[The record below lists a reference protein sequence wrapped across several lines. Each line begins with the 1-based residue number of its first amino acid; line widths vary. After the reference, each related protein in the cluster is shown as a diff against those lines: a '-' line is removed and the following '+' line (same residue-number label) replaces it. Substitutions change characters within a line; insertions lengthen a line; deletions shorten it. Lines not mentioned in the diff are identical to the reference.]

1 MIDKP
6 TRQPETAIKFS
17 SLDEM
22 PAAEPLSREFREL
35 TDKEVE
41 QRAAGDPDA
50 GIVPHGFW
58 DSARAS
64 EAENKEQITLRL
76 DRDVLLHFRGTGKGF
91 HSRINA
97 VLKSY
102 VRAKEQTR

>member
-1 MIDKP
+1 MIDKS
-6 TRQPETAIKFS
+6 TRRPEAVVRFN

-22 PAAEPLSREFREL
+22 SAAEPLSREFREL
-35 TDKEVE
+35 TDGEVE

-50 GIVPHGFW
+50 GIIPAGFW
-58 DSARAS
+58 DTAQPS

-76 DRDVLLHFRGTGKGF
+76 DRDVLRHFRGTGKGY

-102 VRAKEQTR
+102 VRAKEQMR